1 MGFGIQDPIATL
13 ALSKKQRKGQE
24 GRHKGPPLH
33 FVVWMGYG
41 RKVDVEGGRKGR
53 QSFHP

>member
-1 MGFGIQDPIATL
+1 VGFGIQDPIATL